1 MSVRVVI
8 ERLCGSSWLKKPEI
22 LHSSMAGAQIKIVNP
37 LKNEQTNK
45 KNNNREGYLCP
56 SRDSQC
62 ERGEEKSNGST
73 EVLKHSQ

>member
-1 MSVRVVI
+1 
-8 ERLCGSSWLKKPEI
+8 
-22 LHSSMAGAQIKIVNP
+22 MAGAQIKIVNP

-45 KNNNREGYLCP
+45 KNNVEGYLCP